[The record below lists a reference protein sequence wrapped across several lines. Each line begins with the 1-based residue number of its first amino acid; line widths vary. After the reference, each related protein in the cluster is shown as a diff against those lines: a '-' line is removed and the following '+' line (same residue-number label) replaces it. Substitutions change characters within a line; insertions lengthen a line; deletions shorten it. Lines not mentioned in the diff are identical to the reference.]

1 MTFCWYVKT
10 FPVTSLHACD
20 LHVLELKD
28 TLKFL
33 LLRTC
38 GLQDDMPYSC

>member
-1 MTFCWYVKT
+1 MTFYWYVKT

-20 LHVLELKD
+20 LCVLELKGV
-28 TLKFL
+28 LKYL
-33 LLRTC
+33 LLRTL